1 MTDAARPGRHAT
13 TIRMDPRRRRLT
25 AALAAAAA
33 VGSLTGAPAVAFPR
47 HGRIEPPEPVPDVAI
62 LRDDGWRTTLATQ
75 LRGRLTAL
83 HFMFTGCTSTCP
95 IQGATFAR
103 VQSMLET
110 PRDERLQLL
119 SISVDALGDDPA
131 TLARWRSRLSARERW
146 RAAVPVREQ
155 ATRLV
160 DWAGGGRPYG
170 ADTHATQVL
179 LVDDR
184 ARLVLRSADLP
195 DAAEIAGLLRALAAT
210 ARG

>member
-1 MTDAARPGRHAT
+1 MA
-13 TIRMDPRRRRLT
+13 L
-25 AALAAAAA
+25 LAAVTAT
-33 VGSLTGAPAVAFPR
+33 GSLPVAPVAAFPR

-62 LRDDGWRTTLATQ
+62 LRDDGRRTTLSAQ

-103 VQSMLET
+103 VQSML
-110 PRDERLQLL
+110 DAAGDDRLQLL

-131 TLARWRSRLSARERW
+131 TLARWRARLSAGDRW
-146 RAAVPVREQ
+146 RAAVPLREQ

-160 DWAGGGRPYG
+160 DWAGGGRPYA

-179 LVDDR
+179 LVDER

-195 DAAEIAGLLRALAAT
+195 DAAEIAGLLRSLAAT
-210 ARG
+210 TRR

>member
-1 MTDAARPGRHAT
+1 MAR
-13 TIRMDPRRRRLT
+13 M
-25 AALAAAAA
+25 AA
-33 VGSLTGAPAVAFPR
+33 VTAIGGLPAAPAAPAAAFPR

-62 LRDDGWRTTLATQ
+62 LRDDGRRTTLPAQ

-103 VQSMLET
+103 VQSRL
-110 PRDERLQLL
+110 DAAGDDRLQLL

-131 TLARWRSRLSARERW
+131 MLALWRGRLSAGVRW
-146 RAAVPVREQ
+146 RAAVPLREQ
-155 ATRLV
+155 ATRLI

-179 LVDDR
+179 LIDDR

-195 DAAEIAGLLRALAAT
+195 DAGEIAGLLRALAT
-210 ARG
+210 IPTRR

>member
-1 MTDAARPGRHAT
+1 MPAA
-13 TIRMDPRRRRLT
+13 
-25 AALAAAAA
+25 
-33 VGSLTGAPAVAFPR
+33 AFPR

-62 LRDDGWRTTLATQ
+62 LRDDGGRTTLARQ

-103 VQSMLET
+103 VQAMLGAT
-110 PRDERLQLL
+110 RDDRLQLL
-119 SISVDALGDDPA
+119 SVSVDAIGDDPA
-131 TLARWRSRLSARERW
+131 ALARWRERLSAGDRW

-155 ATRLV
+155 ATRLL

-195 DAAEIAGLLRALAAT
+195 DATEIAGLLQALAAT
-210 ARG
+210 TRR